1 MKVLGKNVLDEA
13 QKKHGDLASPLAA
26 WAKIAETSSWT
37 SLNDIRKTLPRT
49 DAVAGRHVFNIR
61 GNTYRL
67 ITTINFAS
75 STIFVDKV
83 LTHAEYT
90 KGDWK

>member
-1 MKVLGKNVLDEA
+1 LRVVGKAVLEKA
-13 QKKHGDLASPLAA
+13 HKKHGDLASPLAV
-26 WAKIAETSSWT
+26 WLKLAEASSWT
-37 SLNDIRKTLPRT
+37 SLT
-49 DAVAGRHVFNIR
+49 DAVGGRYVFNIK

-67 ITTINFAS
+67 ITTVNFKT
-75 STIFVDKV
+75 STIFIDAL

>member
-1 MKVLGKNVLDEA
+1 MRVVGKAVLEKA
-13 QKKHGDLASPLAA
+13 HKKHGDLASPLAV
-26 WAKIAETSSWT
+26 WLKLAEASSWT
-37 SLNDIRKTLPRT
+37 SLNDIRQTLPWT
-49 DAVAGRHVFNIR
+49 DAVGGRYVFNIK

-67 ITTINFAS
+67 ITTVNFMT
-75 STIFVDKV
+75 STIFIDAL